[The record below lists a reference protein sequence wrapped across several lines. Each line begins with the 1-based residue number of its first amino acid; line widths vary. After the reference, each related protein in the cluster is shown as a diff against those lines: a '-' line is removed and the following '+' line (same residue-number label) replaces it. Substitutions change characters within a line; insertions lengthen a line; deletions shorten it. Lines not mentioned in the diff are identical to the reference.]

1 MIEIALTKFQ
11 AEEIGGLLDNV
22 SDQNDIATSDEDRMI
37 VWGEMSGTRSKRSVI
52 VLDVAVAI
60 DELQHR
66 SEFMIQESDEWGPSN
81 LGGYAGARS
90 LRLVIDKME
99 AASR

>member
-11 AEEIGGLLDNV
+11 AEEIGGLLDIV
-22 SDQNDIATSDEDRMI
+22 ADQNDIATSDEDRMI

-52 VLDVAVAI
+52 VLDVDVAI
-60 DELQHR
+60 DELEHR

-90 LRLVIDKME
+90 LRLVIEKIE
-99 AASR
+99 AASL

>member
-11 AEEIGGLLDNV
+11 AEEIGGLLDIV
-22 SDQNDIATSDEDRMI
+22 ADQNAIATSDEDRMI

-52 VLDVAVAI
+52 VLDVAVAV
-60 DELQHR
+60 DELEHR
-66 SEFMIQESDEWGPSN
+66 AEFMIRESDEWGPSN

-90 LRLVIDKME
+90 LRLVIGRIE
-99 AASR
+99 AASL